1 MPVPADRAKRTVFR
15 VLDMPD
21 EAAPEAGA
29 SSGGVPESGVPEAVI
44 PEAVIP
50 QRGDPE
56 SGASADAAA
65 PEAGAP
71 SPGSAAGS
79 GRAAGERTVVA
90 KIGTSSITDE
100 IGAIDRAALEKFCGE
115 VAELRRSGSRVLVVT
130 SGAIAAGLPELNLGG
145 ERRPSSIKT
154 LQAVATVGQSALMGI
169 YREIFARLGVV
180 AGQVLLVPLDFVIR
194 SQYVHAAETLR
205 RLLDLGVVP
214 IVNENDAVADDEIR
228 WGDNDRIAALV
239 ANLVQ
244 ADLLVLLTDT
254 AGVLS
259 DDPRRNSDA
268 SLISE
273 IVEFDQMLASR
284 VGGAGTRRGSGG
296 MASKLT
302 AARVASLSGVPTVI
316 ADARR
321 PDVLADAAAGL
332 AGVGT
337 LVRASAQRLPARK
350 LWIGFAVVSQGVIVV
365 DSGARAALERGK
377 SLLAIGVTSV
387 GGDFDAGSPV
397 EVQDQHG
404 AVFAK
409 GLARHSGEELRSAVG
424 RRREDL
430 PPGAPNVV
438 IHANDLVVLPAA

>member
-1 MPVPADRAKRTVFR
+1 MSEASSPVVDRA
-15 VLDMPD
+15 
-21 EAAPEAGA
+21 
-29 SSGGVPESGVPEAVI
+29 
-44 PEAVIP
+44 
-50 QRGDPE
+50 
-56 SGASADAAA
+56 
-65 PEAGAP
+65 
-71 SPGSAAGS
+71 
-79 GRAAGERTVVA
+79 GRLGREHTIVA
-90 KIGTSSITDE
+90 KIGTSSITNE
-100 IGAIDRAALEKFCGE
+100 AGIIDRAALEKFCAE
-115 VAELRRSGSRVLVVT
+115 VTALRQEGNRVLVVT
-130 SGAIAAGLPELNLGG
+130 SGAIAAGLPELGLGG
-145 ERRPSSIKT
+145 ERRPSNIRT

-169 YREIFARLGVV
+169 YREVFARLGVV

-194 SQYVHAAETLR
+194 SQYVHAGDTLR
-205 RLLDLGVVP
+205 KLLDLGVVP

-259 DDPRRNSDA
+259 DDPRRNAEA
-268 SLISE
+268 SLIEE
-273 IVEFDQMLASR
+273 IIEFDQLLISQ

-321 PDVLADAAAGL
+321 PDVLADAVAGV

-337 LVRASAQRLPARK
+337 LVRASSVRLPARK
-350 LWIGFAVVSQGVIVV
+350 LWIGFAVGSQGRIVV
-365 DSGARAALERGK
+365 DSGARTALESGK
-377 SLLAIGVTSV
+377 SLLAIGVRSV
-387 GGDFDAGSPV
+387 DGDFDAGSPV
-397 EVQDQHG
+397 EVQDPDG

-409 GLARHSGEELRSAVG
+409 GLARHSGDDLRSAVG

-430 PPGAPNVV
+430 PPGAPHVV
-438 IHANDLVVLPAA
+438 IHANDLVVLPPA